1 MHHSGQTRAR
11 KTVLEGVKKIHNV
24 TIKEITLR
32 AQQKSIA
39 RRMQYKQEKSSAEG
53 DVKRQRTTKEMGHL
67 DKFPCLKE
75 QCIIGYSCAI
85 PEVRNHLKSMPG
97 IDNSGY
103 PEQIISLPN
112 PELLEPKVTM
122 DLKKTIFKPDADG
135 PSRIR
140 DKENETTMEKPDM
153 DSKLTVPLC
162 HFGRDEDWWKNQL
175 WLMGTS
181 QVILWGVGNGMLPW
195 VCLQLRIPIVCIY
208 ESQGHKQV
216 IEKHLLEK
224 IVKQMDDKTDVR
236 WWKSDEDLGVT
247 PSEEEEKTEAKNK
260 AEEAKKKAEEAKKKK
275 EEAKKKKEEAQ
286 KKKGQGKNI
295 ESSSD
300 LSDSSSSSTKNK
312 ENKEIKD
319 KKHKSKK

>member
-1 MHHSGQTRAR
+1 MHHSGQIRAK

-39 RRMQYKQEKSSAEG
+39 RRMQYKQEKSAAEG

-75 QCIIGYSCAI
+75 HCIIGYSCAI

-112 PELLEPKVTM
+112 PDLLEPKVAM
-122 DLKKTIFKPDADG
+122 DLKKTIFKADADG

-140 DKENETTMEKPDM
+140 DKETVTPMEKPDM
-153 DSKLTVPLC
+153 DGKMTVPLC

-175 WLMGTS
+175 WLTGTS

-247 PSEEEEKTEAKNK
+247 PSEEEEKTEAKK
-260 AEEAKKKAEEAKKKK
+260 KAAEEAKKKAEEAKKKK
-275 EEAKKKKEEAQ
+275 EEAKKKKEEA
-286 KKKGQGKNI
+286 KKKKEEEGNVSSDSSDAS
-295 ESSSD
+295 SSSD
-300 LSDSSSSSTKNK
+300 NK
-312 ENKEIKD
+312 ENKEKK
-319 KKHKSKK
+319 KKHKGKK